1 MKVYTSISA
10 MQRARDEL
18 GNPSGLNEALT
29 ATGID
34 ALFALL
40 DGETVNFSGYGIVRL
55 MRVDALEGTDDE

>member
-10 MQRARDEL
+10 MQRARDML
-18 GNPSGLNEALT
+18 GSPADLSEALT

-40 DGETVNFSGYGIVRL
+40 DGETVNFSGYGKVKL
-55 MRVDALEGTDDE
+55 VKVEGTDK